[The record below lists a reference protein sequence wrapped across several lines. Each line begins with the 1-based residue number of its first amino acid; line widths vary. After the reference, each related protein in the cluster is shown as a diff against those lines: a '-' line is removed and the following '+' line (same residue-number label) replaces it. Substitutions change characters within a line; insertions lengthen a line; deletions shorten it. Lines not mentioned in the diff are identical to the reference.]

1 MKLGM
6 IGAAAVAAMTVV
18 CWGEEKAAAS
28 APVDPK
34 KVAVRV
40 NDATLTYGELDA
52 DIARLLS
59 AQKIP
64 AAQLDRAK
72 KYFRDQL
79 AQQFMMKTLLLAEAE
94 KKGVKLSDEERKKRE
109 DDLLK
114 RASGRPNAPK
124 TIDEMLEKHP
134 FGKERGRKELGE
146 SLLIQKLIEQ
156 EVTGKVKIDQKKVD
170 ERFAAATSNYTAA
183 VKASA
188 GAEDKIR
195 DLKKQLDGLK
205 GDELA
210 KKFAQL
216 AKENSDCPSKS
227 KGGDLG
233 AFKRG
238 QMVPEFDKVA
248 FKLEP
253 MKVSEPVKTQF
264 GWHLVMVTKKIP
276 AVAAQGKK
284 PPEPEKVQASHILIS
299 TRAPEKA
306 PTRDGIE
313 AQMKRQQ
320 EQPAIRKFFGG
331 LRAAAKIEAPDF
343 PSLLPKK
350 PAVRKAAGPKRSI
363 ESKPI
368 EVKPA
373 AK

>member
-109 DDLLK
+109 DELLK

-124 TIDEMLEKHP
+124 TIDEMLEEHP
-134 FGKERGRKELGE
+134 F
-146 SLLIQKLIEQ
+146 
-156 EVTGKVKIDQKKVD
+156 
-170 ERFAAATSNYTAA
+170 
-183 VKASA
+183 
-188 GAEDKIR
+188 
-195 DLKKQLDGLK
+195 
-205 GDELA
+205 
-210 KKFAQL
+210 
-216 AKENSDCPSKS
+216 C
-227 KGGDLG
+227 
-233 AFKRG
+233 
-238 QMVPEFDKVA
+238 
-248 FKLEP
+248 
-253 MKVSEPVKTQF
+253 
-264 GWHLVMVTKKIP
+264 
-276 AVAAQGKK
+276 
-284 PPEPEKVQASHILIS
+284 
-299 TRAPEKA
+299 
-306 PTRDGIE
+306 
-313 AQMKRQQ
+313 
-320 EQPAIRKFFGG
+320 
-331 LRAAAKIEAPDF
+331 
-343 PSLLPKK
+343 
-350 PAVRKAAGPKRSI
+350 
-363 ESKPI
+363 
-368 EVKPA
+368 
-373 AK
+373 